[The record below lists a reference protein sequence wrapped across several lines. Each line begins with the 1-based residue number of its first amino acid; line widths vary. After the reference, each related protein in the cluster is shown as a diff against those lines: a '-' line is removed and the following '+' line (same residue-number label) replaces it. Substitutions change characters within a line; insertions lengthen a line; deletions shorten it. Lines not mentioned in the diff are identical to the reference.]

1 MITGMGP
8 IIAARFRNHAH
19 TLVSNDAGKRFMMAY
34 LQVVNEEQPPHQYH
48 QSSKPEAVSDGKSTS
63 MPVSLRDY
71 WVAHCDVCPN
81 NGRPDF
87 LGVAIPLGDSHLYAM
102 GHLGYHQYF
111 RKQRHIMSPLF
122 RLSYLRF
129 FFKNDILKLPI

>member
-1 MITGMGP
+1 MFTGMGP

-48 QSSKPEAVSDGKSTS
+48 QSSKPEAVSDGKNTS

-71 WVAHCDVCPN
+71 RVAHCDVCPN
-81 NGRPDF
+81 NGRLHGFSGDGHPK
-87 LGVAIPLGDSHLYAM
+87 IGDSHLYAM

-122 RLSYLRF
+122 RLSYLW
-129 FFKNDILKLPI
+129 FFKKMIS

>member
-1 MITGMGP
+1 MGP

-48 QSSKPEAVSDGKSTS
+48 QSSKPEAVSDGKNTS

-71 WVAHCDVCPN
+71 RVAHCDVCPN
-81 NGRPDF
+81 NGRLHGF
-87 LGVAIPLGDSHLYAM
+87 SGMAIQKLVIRTCMPWDTW
-102 GHLGYHQYF
+102 
-111 RKQRHIMSPLF
+111 
-122 RLSYLRF
+122 
-129 FFKNDILKLPI
+129 DITSISENSAT